1 MATNGEGGFNLLSDV
16 TALSR
21 RGVDDFVKAQ
31 ADLFDRFQDLSR
43 DWVRRWQAEANLL
56 TDFGVRLASARTV
69 GDAASVYQEVANR
82 QLELTT
88 EDMKR
93 FVTGAE
99 MFARSGAGLFANGWP
114 SAPGSGAKGD

>member
-1 MATNGEGGFNLLSDV
+1 MATNGESAFNVLSDV

-21 RGVDDFVKAQ
+21 RGVDDFVKVQ
-31 ADLFDRFQDLSR
+31 AELFDKFQDLSR
-43 DWVRRWQAEANLL
+43 DWVKRWQAEANLL
-56 TDFGVRLASARTV
+56 TDFGVRLATARTV
-69 GDAASVYQEVANR
+69 GDAASAYQDVANR

-99 MFARSGAGLFANGWP
+99 MFARGGVGLFANGWP
-114 SAPGSGAKGD
+114 SATGGHTKQE